1 MVLLLG
7 LVVLPAGRGAGA
19 EPAWPPAKPEAIRKW
34 QEMRFGMFIHWGPV
48 SLKGTEIGWSRGAEV
63 PIEEYDNLYKHF
75 NPTKFN
81 AEAWVSIAKAAG
93 MKYIVITSKHHD
105 GFCLWDTKQTDY
117 NIMNSALGRDVLKE
131 LAAACRKQGI
141 AFATYYSVTDWHH
154 PAHPLGSPG
163 GQTRKPHPDIEAYTT
178 YLKNQVG
185 ELIRNYGPLA
195 VMWFDVPQAFDAR
208 RGADLIA
215 YVRSLQPDIIVNN
228 RSGAGGDYDTPEQ
241 QIGRFQ
247 NHRPWETCMTICQ
260 QWAWKP
266 GDQMKSLQECLQT
279 LITCAGGDGNLLF
292 NVGPMPSGEIEP
304 RQVAR
309 LKEMGAWLS
318 RYGESIY
325 GTRGG
330 PFLPGKGLVSTR
342 RGQRIYVHVLR
353 WQEEPLCL
361 PGIPKKI
368 VQATVL
374 TGGSATLKQDAQGI
388 TISVPAAHRQQIDTI
403 VCLELD
409 GPAEEIAPIA
419 LEPGPPA
426 PR

>member
-1 MVLLLG
+1 
-7 LVVLPAGRGAGA
+7 
-19 EPAWPPAKPEAIRKW
+19 
-34 QEMRFGMFIHWGPV
+34 
-48 SLKGTEIGWSRGAEV
+48 
-63 PIEEYDNLYKHF
+63 
-75 NPTKFN
+75 
-81 AEAWVSIAKAAG
+81 
-93 MKYIVITSKHHD
+93 
-105 GFCLWDTKQTDY
+105 
-117 NIMNSALGRDVLKE
+117 
-131 LAAACRKQGI
+131 
-141 AFATYYSVTDWHH
+141 
-154 PAHPLGSPG
+154 
-163 GQTRKPHPDIEAYTT
+163 
-178 YLKNQVG
+178 
-185 ELIRNYGPLA
+185 
-195 VMWFDVPQAFDAR
+195 
-208 RGADLIA
+208 
-215 YVRSLQPDIIVNN
+215 
-228 RSGAGGDYDTPEQ
+228 
-241 QIGRFQ
+241 
-247 NHRPWETCMTICQ
+247 
-260 QWAWKP
+260 
-266 GDQMKSLQECLQT
+266 
-279 LITCAGGDGNLLF
+279 
-292 NVGPMPSGEIEP
+292 
-304 RQVAR
+304 
-309 LKEMGAWLS
+309 MGAWLS